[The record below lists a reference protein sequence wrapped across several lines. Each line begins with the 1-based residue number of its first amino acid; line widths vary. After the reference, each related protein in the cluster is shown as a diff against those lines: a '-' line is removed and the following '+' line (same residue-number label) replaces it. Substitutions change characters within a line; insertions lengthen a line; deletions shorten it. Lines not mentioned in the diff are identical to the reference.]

1 MSINSAIIGVG
12 SNIKPEENIIKAEK
26 EIASLAN
33 IIRKSDFVYTKPLLY
48 ENQDDFLNG
57 VFQIETSYEYP
68 ELNCRLKGI
77 EHKLGRVRTEN
88 KNAPRTIDLDPVI
101 FNNQVKDKDVFSRDF
116 IKKPVLDLLPEL
128 YNTLTCSKYEKC
140 FHEVKEVVEAI
151 LAVLPTPPVSV
162 FGAANWFC
170 SGGDTEDDVDFFV
183 LTENIGENENKI
195 HRELKKTIPR
205 SIAGSPV
212 QVSFLNREEKE
223 VRRDEEPGSSHTRS
237 HLSQFTSNS
246 PSHILLY
253 GNPRP
258 FKNP

>member
-1 MSINSAIIGVG
+1 MRINSAIIGVG

-26 EIASLAN
+26 EIASLAS

-57 VFQIETSYEYP
+57 VFQIYTSYEYP
-68 ELNCRLKGI
+68 ELNCRLKEI
-77 EHKLGRVRTEN
+77 EHKLGRVRTGN
-88 KNAPRTIDLDPVI
+88 KNAPRTIDLDPVV

-116 IKKPVLDLLPEL
+116 IKIPVLDLVPEL
-128 YNTLTCSKYEKC
+128 YNTLTCLNYDKY
-140 FHEVKEVVEAI
+140 FYEVKEVIEAI
-151 LAVLPTPPVSV
+151 LAALPASPVSV
-162 FGAANWFC
+162 FGAGHWFYC
-170 SGGDTEDDVDFFV
+170 SGLPEGDVGFFV
-183 LTENIGENENKI
+183 VIENIDEYENKI
-195 HRELKKTIPR
+195 LLELKKTIPR

-212 QVSFLNREEKE
+212 RVRLLNCEEKE

-258 FKNP
+258 F